1 MILLGIIGGVVA
13 IVDWSVF
20 LAGHFRF
27 ADRCCYAILF
37 WCGGIAEFLTA
48 AVGLRGF
55 GPSCLFI
62 ILRVRLGGG
71 CALGCRRCK
80 LLCPIGLQPEV
91 RPEGRESILPQG
103 HRVSSLIA
111 VASGMKNGT
120 RTMVK
125 SVPSGSPVPVE
136 EDPIVFVIDDDPL
149 TRGSLSSLF
158 RSVGLGVKAFASA
171 TELMEN
177 PLPAVPS
184 CFVLDV
190 RLPRLSGF
198 DLQRELS
205 RLGVRIPIIF
215 ITGHGDI
222 PMSVRA
228 MKAGAVDFLTK
239 PFRDQEILDAVTGA
253 LARDQKRRSE
263 ERSDSDMRAR
273 FESLTPREREIMALV
288 TAGLMNK
295 QVGGRI
301 GISEM
306 TVKIHRGH
314 VMRKMG
320 TKSLADL
327 VLIAEKLGIRG
338 QNKD

>member
-1 MILLGIIGGVVA
+1 MEPA
-13 IVDWSVF
+13 
-20 LAGHFRF
+20 
-27 ADRCCYAILF
+27 
-37 WCGGIAEFLTA
+37 
-48 AVGLRGF
+48 
-55 GPSCLFI
+55 
-62 ILRVRLGGG
+62 
-71 CALGCRRCK
+71 
-80 LLCPIGLQPEV
+80 
-91 RPEGRESILPQG
+91 
-103 HRVSSLIA
+103 
-111 VASGMKNGT
+111 
-120 RTMVK
+120 MVK
-125 SVPSGSPVPVE
+125 GASSSSPFPTGN
-136 EDPIVFVIDDDPL
+136 DPIVFVLDDDPL

-171 TELMEN
+171 TELLQH

-184 CFVLDV
+184 CLVLDV

-198 DLQRELS
+198 DLQTELS
-205 RLGVRIPIIF
+205 RLGVKIPIIF
-215 ITGHGDI
+215 VTGHGDI
-222 PMSVRA
+222 PMSVKA

-239 PFRDQEILDAVTGA
+239 PFRDQEMLDAVTGA
-253 LARDQKRRSE
+253 LERDRKRRDQE
-263 ERSDSDMRAR
+263 QSDSDMRAR

-338 QNKD
+338 QNKNED